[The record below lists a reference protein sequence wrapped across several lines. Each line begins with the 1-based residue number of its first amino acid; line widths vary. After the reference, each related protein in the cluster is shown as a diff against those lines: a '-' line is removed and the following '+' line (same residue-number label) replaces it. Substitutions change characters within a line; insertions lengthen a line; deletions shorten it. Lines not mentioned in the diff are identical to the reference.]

1 MKSVRF
7 HQTGGPHVLIVED
20 VAQPTPGPGE
30 VLVRI
35 EAVGVNFADVLRR
48 RGDAYPEP
56 SPTPFTLGGEIA
68 GTIEALGEGV
78 SEPAVGTAVFATP
91 GQGGYAQYIVV
102 PSARVIALPAGIDAA
117 QATSLV
123 VQGLTAAFSLREAG
137 RLAPGERV
145 LIEAAAGGV
154 GSFAVQLAKLY
165 GAGQVIAA
173 TSSREK
179 HALALSLGADVAV
192 DYTDPDWAGR
202 VREVTDGRGADL
214 VLEMVGGPTLGRALD
229 AMGPFGRMVVY
240 GLASGE
246 TALVDPQRLVTFNQT
261 VTGFYI
267 RGFFERPALIQQT
280 LAEIVGFVQSG
291 QLKLQVGERI
301 PLSQAAEAHRQL
313 EGRQTTG
320 KIVLDPWA

>member
-20 VAQPTPGPGE
+20 VAEPAPGPGE
-30 VLVRI
+30 ILIRI
-35 EAVGVNFADVLRR
+35 EAIGVNFADVLRR
-48 RGDAYPEP
+48 RGDAYPEA
-56 SPTPFTLGGEIA
+56 SPTPFTLGGEVA
-68 GTIEALGEGV
+68 GTVEVLGEGV
-78 SEPAVGTAVFATP
+78 SGPAVGTAVFATP

-102 PSARVIALPAGIDAA
+102 PAERVIALPEGIDAA
-117 QATSLV
+117 QATTLV
-123 VQGLTAAFSLREAG
+123 VQGLTAALSLRDAG

-154 GSFAVQLAKLY
+154 GTFAVQLAKLY

-173 TSSREK
+173 TSSAEK
-179 HALALSLGADVAV
+179 QAVALSLGADVAI
-192 DYTDPDWAGR
+192 DYTHSGWADH
-202 VREVTDGRGADL
+202 VREATDGHGADL

-229 AMGPFGRMVVY
+229 TMSPFGRMVVY

-246 TALVDPQRLVTFNQT
+246 TALVDPQRLVNLNQT

-267 RGFFERPALIQQT
+267 RGYFERPQLIERT
-280 LAEIVGFVQSG
+280 LAEIVGFVQTG
-291 QLKLQVGERI
+291 QLKLQVGARI
-301 PLSQAAEAHRQL
+301 PLTEAAEAHRQL

>member
-7 HQTGGPHVLIVED
+7 HQTGGPHVLVVED
-20 VAQPTPGPGE
+20 VAEPKPGPGE
-30 VLVRI
+30 VLIRI

-56 SPTPFTLGGEIA
+56 SPTPFTLGGEVAGSIA
-68 GTIEALGEGV
+68 ALGEGV
-78 SEPAVGTAVFATP
+78 SEPAVGTAVFATT

-102 PSARVIALPAGIDAA
+102 AAERVIPLPEGIDAA
-117 QATSLV
+117 QATTLV
-123 VQGLTAAFSLREAG
+123 IQGLTAALSLRDAG

-145 LIEAAAGGV
+145 LVEAAAGGV

-173 TSSREK
+173 TSSPEK
-179 HALALSLGADVAV
+179 HAVALALGADVAI
-192 DYTDPDWAGR
+192 DYTQPDWADR
-202 VREVTDGRGADL
+202 VREATDGHGADL
-214 VLEMVGGPTLGRALD
+214 VLEMVGGPTVGRALD
-229 AMGPFGRMVVY
+229 AMSPFGRMVVY

-246 TALVDPQRLVTFNQT
+246 TALVDPQRLVNFNQS

-267 RGFFERPALIQQT
+267 RGYFERPALIQQT

-291 QLKLQVGERI
+291 QLKLQVGARL
-301 PLSQAAEAHRQL
+301 PLAEAAEAHRQL